1 MRRRSIE
8 SIAVSLFVYDLVEFD
23 KYCIRQQDP
32 NIYSDTEARC
42 LVYSN
47 VAITIMAMI
56 IMMSMCWYSNV
67 AITTTCSKKKR
78 SLPDE
83 EYGER
88 ERASSEP
95 EELLSGKRESEQAR
109 QPR

>member
-1 MRRRSIE
+1 MT
-8 SIAVSLFVYDLVEFD
+8 
-23 KYCIRQQDP
+23 

-95 EELLSGKRESEQAR
+95 EELLSGKRESVQAR
-109 QPR
+109 KPR

>member
-1 MRRRSIE
+1 ML
-8 SIAVSLFVYDLVEFD
+8 LFRWLVILIFLNE
-23 KYCIRQQDP
+23 
-32 NIYSDTEARC
+32 
-42 LVYSN
+42 
-47 VAITIMAMI
+47 MI
-56 IMMSMCWYSNV
+56 VPSFRTRLPRFLFFGVTTTTTTLSTTTMCWYSNV

-95 EELLSGKRESEQAR
+95 EELMSGKRESEQAR
-109 QPR
+109 KPR

>member
-1 MRRRSIE
+1 MIVPSFRTRLPRF
-8 SIAVSLFVYDLVEFD
+8 LFFGVTTTTTTLSTTTM
-23 KYCIRQQDP
+23 CW
-32 NIYSDTEARC
+32 
-42 LVYSN
+42 YSN
-47 VAITIMAMI
+47 VAITIMIMI
-56 IMMSMCWYSNV
+56 IMMTFCWYSNV

-83 EYGER
+83 KYGER
-88 ERASSEP
+88 ERAPSEP